1 MKQLRFTDRAREDIA
16 AILRFVA
23 ERSGDVAVG
32 VEIADAVT
40 AQCEKLAMLSGTM
53 GRPRPELGP
62 DLRSFPF
69 RGYVIFF
76 RYADD
81 EMVVLNVLNS
91 RRDIETYVADDD

>member
-1 MKQLRFTDRAREDIA
+1 MKQLRLTDRAQEDIT

-32 VEIADAVT
+32 VGVADAVT
-40 AQCEKLAMLSGTM
+40 SQCEKLAMLSGTM

-76 RYADD
+76 RYAGD
-81 EMVVLNVLNS
+81 EMVVLNVLNG
-91 RRDIETYVADDD
+91 RRDIEAYFEDND